1 MSAAAKSE
9 GVVLGLED
17 RPGTA
22 QSMAL
27 GLQHVLVSNVWLDP
41 VFVAAVAGLSAT
53 LAANLVNAIFL
64 AAGLVTIVQST
75 RLVKLPVVEGPS
87 AAFDGLMIGFGKAG
101 QLAAATTG
109 LLIGGAIV
117 LLFSVTGL
125 LGRVRRL
132 FSPAVTGAVIL
143 LVGIALASFTLVE
156 YFGGNP
162 KSPSYATAPPLIVA
176 TITMLVVLVLTGFGR
191 GIARTYAFLWA
202 LIAGDLV
209 SAAFGMLHF
218 DAVGSAAW
226 LGIPR
231 FLPYGGLKFD
241 AGVTGALVLAYLVA
255 TIEAIGVYYAAGE
268 IAGTPIT
275 NQRIN
280 LGMAGE
286 AAGSMISSLFGG
298 FATTAYAQNVGL
310 LRLTGVASRFPVT
323 VAGVIFLVLAFIP
336 KMGAFLVATPDP
348 VVGGIFLPAAASLIF
363 TGVAAMARTP
373 DSPRHI
379 AVGGLAVMLGTG
391 IPALGDPLISKLPPG
406 LGQLASQP
414 VVVGAIA
421 ALALELLFVQAPR
434 LFGAK
439 EEAP

>member
-1 MSAAAKSE
+1 
-9 GVVLGLED
+9 
-17 RPGTA
+17 
-22 QSMAL
+22 
-27 GLQHVLVSNVWLDP
+27 
-41 VFVAAVAGLSAT
+41 
-53 LAANLVNAIFL
+53 
-64 AAGLVTIVQST
+64 
-75 RLVKLPVVEGPS
+75 
-87 AAFDGLMIGFGKAG
+87 
-101 QLAAATTG
+101 
-109 LLIGGAIV
+109 
-117 LLFSVTGL
+117 
-125 LGRVRRL
+125 
-132 FSPAVTGAVIL
+132 
-143 LVGIALASFTLVE
+143 LASFTLVE